1 MDTSNDNIHK
11 LLGLLDNPAAYS
23 EQEIYDII
31 NCDEDSRETY
41 RLMVEL
47 KRSCR
52 FRQTHQSI
60 DVNSA
65 WQRFDQ
71 RFQSKKQGP
80 GWMKIAAAFIG
91 VLLLSGIAFAAIHII
106 RKYIKLEAPQSQ
118 KQESVKT
125 EITENVSES
134 AATVLTDTLA
144 KDTAIVQP
152 FIYNNIP
159 LEKMLPEIAAY
170 YDAKVIFLN
179 EDSRQ
184 LRFRFVWNPQQNIE
198 QIVSDLNQFECLT
211 VTLKEKQIVVE

>member
-11 LLGLLDNPAAYS
+11 LLGMLDNPAAYS

-106 RKYIKLEAPQSQ
+106 QKYILSRPEHIAGK
-118 KQESVKT
+118 KQLLTQVFPRK
-125 EITENVSES
+125 
-134 AATVLTDTLA
+134 LTDQVPA
-144 KDTAIVQP
+144 
-152 FIYNNIP
+152 
-159 LEKMLPEIAAY
+159 
-170 YDAKVIFLN
+170 
-179 EDSRQ
+179 
-184 LRFRFVWNPQQNIE
+184 
-198 QIVSDLNQFECLT
+198 C
-211 VTLKEKQIVVE
+211 KQA